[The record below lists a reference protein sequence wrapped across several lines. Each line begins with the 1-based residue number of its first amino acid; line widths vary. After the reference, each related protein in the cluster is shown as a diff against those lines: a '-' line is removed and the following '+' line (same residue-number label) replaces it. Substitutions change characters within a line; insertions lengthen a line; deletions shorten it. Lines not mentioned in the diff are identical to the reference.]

1 MDNYTPVFINS
12 QHNEELLRKNGGV
25 RLYRIF
31 SKATL
36 GSPLAR

>member
-12 QHNEELLRKNGGV
+12 QHNEELLRKNRA
-25 RLYRIF
+25 RLYKIF